1 MTYLSYLTYW
11 MYIFKKIDGRPRKK
25 NNRRQISVY
34 NNARGW
40 LVVCFDRVHFSVHIK
55 SDPKKMT
62 LAITKSFQNIESS
75 NGSSCSELNKIL

>member
-1 MTYLSYLTYW
+1 MSILSHILDVH
-11 MYIFKKIDGRPRKK
+11 FQKIDGAKKK

-75 NGSSCSELNKIL
+75 NGSSSSCSEDI

>member
-1 MTYLSYLTYW
+1 MSILSHILDVH
-11 MYIFKKIDGRPRKK
+11 FQKIDGGQEKK